1 MRAGFAWIA
10 RNMSATALERHV
22 TPAVAALVGGA
33 LLIGMAPIFV
43 RSVDV
48 GPGAAAFWRLL
59 LALPVLAL
67 LRSGQPSVR
76 PRHGPHPNAVSVP
89 SPHARLHW
97 LWLAGL
103 FFAADL
109 AFWHHAIVRTS
120 VANATLLANLA
131 PVFVT
136 LAAWRWFGERIDRLF
151 ALGLLLAL
159 AGAATLVADSL
170 RIGQATALGDLYAVI
185 AALFYAGYLLGVSRQ
200 RRRFSTLQVMV
211 WTTAAGMPMAG
222 LVAWFSGEVLWPPGL
237 RDWVLLGGLAL
248 LSHVGGQGLIAYALA
263 HLPASFTAVSLLV
276 QPVAAAGYA
285 WLLLG
290 ERFGAQQALGGII
303 VLAGIL
309 LCRRAQSQP
318 RQHP

>member
-1 MRAGFAWIA
+1 MTQDAVHETRA
-10 RNMSATALERHV
+10 
-22 TPAVAALVGGA
+22 TPALAALLAGA
-33 LLIGMAPIFV
+33 LLIALAPIFV
-43 RSVDV
+43 RSVEV
-48 GPGAAAFWRLL
+48 GPSAAAFWRLA
-59 LALPVLAL
+59 LALPVLAGLL
-67 LRSGQPSVR
+67 LRFAPSVA
-76 PRHGPHPNAVSVP
+76 PGPAAEGAGPAP
-89 SPHARLHW
+89 QRADLRW
-97 LWLAGL
+97 LWLAGA

-109 AFWHHAIVRTS
+109 AFWHHAIGRTS

-170 RIGQATALGDLYAVI
+170 RVGRATALGDLYGVI
-185 AALFYAGYLLGVSRQ
+185 AAVFYAGYLLGVSRQ
-200 RRRFSTLQVMV
+200 RRHFSTLQVML
-211 WTTAAGMPMAG
+211 WTTAAGVPLTALAAG
-222 LVAWFSGEVLWPPGL
+222 LSGETLWPMQG
-237 RDWVLLGGLAL
+237 RDWALLAGLAL

-263 HLPASFTAVSLLV
+263 HLPASFTSVSLLV

-290 ERFGAQQALGGII
+290 EHFGAQQALGGAI

-309 LCRRAQSQP
+309 LCRRSAS
-318 RQHP
+318 R